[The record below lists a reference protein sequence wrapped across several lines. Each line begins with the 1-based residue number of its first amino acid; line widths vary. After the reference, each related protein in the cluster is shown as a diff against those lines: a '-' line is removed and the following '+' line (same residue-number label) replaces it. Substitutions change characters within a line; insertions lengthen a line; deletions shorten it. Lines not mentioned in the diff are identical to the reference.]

1 MSMKA
6 DEIEKVVKELIIAK
20 DTLKKENL
28 DTLFLDFRTRNR
40 MLYELILEGNF
51 DPVIF
56 NEMMKR
62 KRELE
67 NGSDQYSVDVKFGKF
82 MAEKYIDPLTHKM
95 VKKPV

>member
-6 DEIEKVVKELIIAK
+6 DEIEKVVKELLIVK
-20 DTLKKENL
+20 DTLPRDRL
-28 DTLFLDFRTRNR
+28 DTQFQEFRTRNR
-40 MLYELILEGNF
+40 MFYELILEGNF

-67 NGSDQYSVDVKFGKF
+67 NGSDQYSVDVKFGRY
-82 MAEKYIDPLTHKM
+82 MSEKYIDPV
-95 VKKPV
+95 VKKK

>member
-82 MAEKYIDPLTHKM
+82 MAEKYIDPV
-95 VKKPV
+95 VKKN

>member
-6 DEIEKVVKELIIAK
+6 DEIEKVVKELLIVK
-20 DTLKKENL
+20 DTLTRDRL
-28 DTLFLDFRTRNR
+28 DTLFQDFRTKNR
-40 MLYELILEGNF
+40 MFYELILEGQF

-67 NGSDQYSVDVKFGKF
+67 NGTDQYSVDVKFGRY
-82 MAEKYIDPLTHKM
+82 MAEKYIDPL
-95 VKKPV
+95 VKNKKS